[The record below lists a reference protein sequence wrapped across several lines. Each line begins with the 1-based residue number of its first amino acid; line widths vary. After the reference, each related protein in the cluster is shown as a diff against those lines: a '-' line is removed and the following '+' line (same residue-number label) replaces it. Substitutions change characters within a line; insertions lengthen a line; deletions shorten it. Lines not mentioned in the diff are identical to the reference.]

1 MSNLK
6 IDQVKCVAKLAK
18 LELKDDKINFWAT
31 QLSQIL
37 NFVEKIKN
45 LKTEGLEPL
54 VNLSGQQNVFR
65 EDKIEP
71 SISQKE
77 ALKNSPSV
85 YQGYFK
91 VKAIFFDE

>member
-6 IDQVKCVAKLAK
+6 IDQVKRVAKLSK
-18 LELKDDKINFWAT
+18 LELKEDKINFWAT

-37 NFVEKIKN
+37 NFVEKIDN

-65 EDKIEP
+65 EDEIKP

-77 ALKNSPSV
+77 ALKNSSAV

-91 VKAIFFDE
+91 VKAIFSDE